1 MPTKSIEEKSEKK
14 NTLNASNCVRKS
26 RFSGGRI
33 EALNP
38 RDLIRT

>member
-26 RFSGGRI
+26 RLSGGRI